1 MLTRFKKLWRRY
13 NPRRTYIEMDEADI
27 VFLAEISM
35 IEWYR
40 GEWFFTEAGL
50 EALKKGVNRANIRS

>member
-1 MLTRFKKLWRRY
+1 
-13 NPRRTYIEMDEADI
+13 MDETNI
-27 VFLAEISM
+27 VFLAEIGM

-50 EALKKGVNRANIRS
+50 EALKKGIKVKYADIRS